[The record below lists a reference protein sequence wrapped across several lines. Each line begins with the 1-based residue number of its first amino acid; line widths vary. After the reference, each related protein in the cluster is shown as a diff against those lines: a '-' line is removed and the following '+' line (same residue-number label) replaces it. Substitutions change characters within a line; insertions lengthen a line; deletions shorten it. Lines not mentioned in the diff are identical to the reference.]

1 MGRLVNAGPSGRAA
15 DLLPALTYHYSPA
28 PRPFRPHQS
37 IATRSGPSHPY
48 HPPPHN
54 PVTSGLSRSSGI
66 SLETHGR
73 GDPTHTKQH
82 RGRRMGRGCK
92 GLCRSS
98 GVSFETRGRGELSR
112 TKGRRGMR
120 MGRRCKGLCRS
131 SGISSETPGGGEPTR
146 TKHHRGRRMGRRC
159 IGFCRSSGLSLKTP
173 GRGEPSRT
181 KTPQGDEDGTAVQG
195 VLSLWSPVCLPS
207 FHVPALLRGAFTTL
221 RIWIICRKSH
231 CSRVDM

>member
-120 MGRRCKGLCRS
+120 MGRRCKGLSRS
-131 SGISSETPGGGEPTR
+131 SGISLE
-146 TKHHRGRRMGRRC
+146 
-159 IGFCRSSGLSLKTP
+159 TP
-173 GRGEPSRT
+173 GRGEPPPCTNDWAVIKLRADNLMIGYLHTRMSRT
-181 KTPQGDEDGTAVQG
+181 GRATRYSGRF
-195 VLSLWSPVCLPS
+195 VL
-207 FHVPALLRGAFTTL
+207 
-221 RIWIICRKSH
+221 
-231 CSRVDM
+231 RVA